1 MPVPLHRYEEVCTG
15 LTGHNEVTR
24 IIYDPTLVSFVDL
37 LKLHWESHDP
47 TQGMGQ
53 GNDRGTQYRSGIY
66 CNDDTELKIARASLK
81 AYQKALNAAGHRNG
95 ARITTEIIEAPPFY
109 YAEEY
114 HQQYLARPGAR
125 QYCSAQPTMV
135 DLPDAAEWMPLDI
148 PEEMHPKIGAQWWA
162 ENPPGCHLFTA
173 AYAQRYRLRRLHAE
187 EEEKNREKPVC
198 KL

>member
-1 MPVPLHRYEEVCTG
+1 M
-15 LTGHNEVTR
+15 TR
-24 IIYDPTLVSFVDL
+24 IIYDPTLVSFADL

-66 CNDDTELKIARASLK
+66 CNDGPELKIARASLK
-81 AYQKALNAAGHRNG
+81 AYQTALNEAGHRNG

-135 DLPDAAEWMPLDI
+135 DLPDATEWMPSDI

-187 EEEKNREKPVC
+187 EEEEARKKPVC

>member
-1 MPVPLHRYEEVCTG
+1 VCTG

-24 IIYDPTLVSFVDL
+24 VIYDPELISYADL

-53 GNDRGTQYRSGIY
+53 GNDRGTNYRSGIY
-66 CNDDTELKIARASLK
+66 CNDETELIIARASRD
-81 AYQKALNAAGHRNG
+81 AYQKALNDAGHRNG
-95 ARITTEIIEAPPFY
+95 ARITTEVIEAPPFY

-125 QYCSAQPTMV
+125 QYCSAQPTMI
-135 DLPDAAEWMPLDI
+135 DLPAASGWMPAEI
-148 PEEMHPKIGAQWWA
+148 PETMHPKVSDTWWS

-173 AYAQRYRLRRLHAE
+173 AYAQRYRLRRLHME
-187 EEEKNREKPVC
+187 EEEEARKKPVS